1 MKLAFIEMETRD
13 GAGLG
18 PGVGRGRQQEFGF
31 RHAEFKV
38 PIRYP
43 RGGGKWKVR
52 SVKSEDPEQDGE
64 LDLGAD
70 STSVILEELH

>member
-1 MKLAFIEMETRD
+1 
-13 GAGLG
+13 
-18 PGVGRGRQQEFGF
+18 
-31 RHAEFKV
+31 V